1 VNRHLVTP
9 LIVLASFAG
18 TFGLMSWRAGLW
30 RAVPIPAAVT
40 LPARAAPSRERVEP
54 IAPLPEQAAAAPAPR
69 LPAAAPPEPEA
80 VPTAVPTDE
89 FLAAR
94 DRAAVHS
101 SRSH

>member
-1 VNRHLVTP
+1 VNQRLVTP
-9 LIVLASFAG
+9 IIVLASFAG

-30 RAVPIPAAVT
+30 RAAPVTAAVT
-40 LPARAAPSRERVEP
+40 LPARAALSGEP
-54 IAPLPEQAAAAPAPR
+54 ITPLAEQTAAAPAPR

-94 DRAAVHS
+94 DRAAAHS